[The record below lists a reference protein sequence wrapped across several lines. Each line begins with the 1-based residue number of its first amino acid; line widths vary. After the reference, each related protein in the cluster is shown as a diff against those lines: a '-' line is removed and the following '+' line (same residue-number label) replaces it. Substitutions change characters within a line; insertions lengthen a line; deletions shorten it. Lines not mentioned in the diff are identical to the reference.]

1 MHHIKA
7 IKLKPDG
14 EKRSGKGFSK
24 SEVQK
29 AGLDA
34 VSARKMGLPVDPRRR
49 TVHDENVEAV
59 KAYAAKEKA
68 KPKPKPKPKP
78 VQSAK
83 KEKAKS

>member
-1 MHHIKA
+1 MHHVKA
-7 IKLKPDG
+7 KILKPNG
-14 EKRSGKGFSK
+14 KQREGKGFSK
-24 SEVQK
+24 SEVKK

-59 KAYAAKEKA
+59 KAYVEKEKA
-68 KPKPKPKPKP
+68 KPKPKLKP
-78 VQSAK
+78 VQATK